1 MRASGSEPHPASEPT
16 EGAAFVR
23 LEGALTPLPA
33 WRAAQWLAT
42 RAPSVRRRLIGG
54 ALSLLSAG
62 RSLHPTFG
70 AGRDAL
76 RTSFL
81 ALEGL
86 SRDRLEILGEDY
98 AREHLLPAVTPEAR
112 RLLDEAR
119 ARSRRPVLLA
129 ETPSVIAAPLAAA
142 LGIDEVIANEL
153 AFEGDRCTGE
163 LGGELIGP
171 ELDPRQ
177 LARHAERLGVA
188 LAASAAYGATG
199 ADRLLLGA
207 VGWPCALHPDAE
219 LARLARDL
227 DWPIVGPMRAPL
239 AALGGLGEA
248 WR

>member
-1 MRASGSEPHPASEPT
+1 MREPGPETPAPAPA
-16 EGAAFVR
+16 GAAFVR

-42 RAPSVRRRLIGG
+42 RAPSVRRRVLGG
-54 ALSLLSAG
+54 ALTFLSAG
-62 RSLHPTFG
+62 RALHPALG

-76 RTSFL
+76 RTSFRS
-81 ALEGL
+81 LEGL

-98 AREHLLPAVTPEAR
+98 ATEQLLPAVSPEAR

-119 ARSRRPVLLA
+119 ARGRRTVLIA
-129 ETPSVIAAPLAAA
+129 ETPSVVAAPLAAA
-142 LGIDEVIANEL
+142 LGIDDVIANVL
-153 AFEGDRCTGE
+153 AFEGNRCTGE
-163 LGGELIGP
+163 LGGELVGP
-171 ELDPRQ
+171 ELDPKQ
-177 LARHAERLGVA
+177 LTRHAERLGVS
-188 LAASAAYGATG
+188 LAASAAYGSDG